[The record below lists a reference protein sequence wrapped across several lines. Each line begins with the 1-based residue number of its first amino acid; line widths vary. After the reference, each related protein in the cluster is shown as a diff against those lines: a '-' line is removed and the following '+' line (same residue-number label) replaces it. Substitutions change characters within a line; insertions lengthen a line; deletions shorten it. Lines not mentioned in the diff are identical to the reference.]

1 MARKD
6 NDLLDGKIKFNVGLE
21 NKKKLMAIIEKDKEL
36 FQKCNII
43 DYSLLV
49 GIYDIEAR
57 DPNQDQDD
65 NQLETLGNMS

>member
-1 MARKD
+1 
-6 NDLLDGKIKFNVGLE
+6 
-21 NKKKLMAIIEKDKEL
+21 MAIIEKDKEL

-49 GIYDIEAR
+49 GIHDIGAR
-57 DPNQDQDD
+57 DLNQDQDE